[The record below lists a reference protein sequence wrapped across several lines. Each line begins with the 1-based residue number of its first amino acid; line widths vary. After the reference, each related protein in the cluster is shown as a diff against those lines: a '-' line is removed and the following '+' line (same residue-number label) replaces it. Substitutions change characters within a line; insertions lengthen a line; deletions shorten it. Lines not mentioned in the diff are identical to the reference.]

1 MLISGAY
8 SDTPSHLQA
17 VTNEVSSKSMD
28 TGWVLVRQAVDHG
41 TVQRVAITSPSFQIG
56 RQPSNHLAI
65 ADRTVSGRH
74 AELLQ
79 IDTDLFLRD
88 LNSTNGTLLNGR
100 RVQNLTGLQH
110 GDVIHFGSVMF
121 TLVQGGED
129 SITATVTADSSSDA
143 MGQLQFDKLLKRPA
157 LRPYFQPI
165 VRLEDH
171 SRIGFEMLSR
181 SHLIGLETPDKMFRV
196 AAQRTS
202 EAELSIACRLEG
214 LRCGAGLG
222 NEMKLYLNTHPV
234 ELRSIRLFDSLNLMR
249 AEYPDASIV
258 LEVHEAAVVS
268 AGYLRDLRKV
278 LNDLKIGLAYDDFGA
293 GQARLKELFDV
304 PPDVL
309 KFDSVLINDLPYAS
323 AAQRSTIQSLV
334 RLVRDLKVLPLA
346 EGVETAE
353 EAACCFELGFELAQ
367 GYLFGRPEPVAYW
380 SVN

>member
-1 MLISGAY
+1 M
-8 SDTPSHLQA
+8 
-17 VTNEVSSKSMD
+17 
-28 TGWVLVRQAVDHG
+28 VRQAGDHG

-65 ADRTVSGRH
+65 ADQTVSGRH

-202 EAELSIACRLEG
+202 EA
-214 LRCGAGLG
+214 
-222 NEMKLYLNTHPV
+222 
-234 ELRSIRLFDSLNLMR
+234 
-249 AEYPDASIV
+249 
-258 LEVHEAAVVS
+258 
-268 AGYLRDLRKV
+268 
-278 LNDLKIGLAYDDFGA
+278 
-293 GQARLKELFDV
+293 
-304 PPDVL
+304 
-309 KFDSVLINDLPYAS
+309 
-323 AAQRSTIQSLV
+323 
-334 RLVRDLKVLPLA
+334 
-346 EGVETAE
+346 
-353 EAACCFELGFELAQ
+353 
-367 GYLFGRPEPVAYW
+367 
-380 SVN
+380 

>member
-1 MLISGAY
+1 MFSSSAY
-8 SDTPSHLQA
+8 SGPKQVVDDLHHEPDA
-17 VTNEVSSKSMD
+17 RPVS
-28 TGWVLVRQAVDHG
+28 TEWVLVRQAGDHG
-41 TVQRVAITSPSFQIG
+41 SVQRVSVSSPSFLIG

-65 ADRTVSGRH
+65 PDQTVSGRH
-74 AELLQ
+74 AELILVN
-79 IDTDLFLRD
+79 TDLFVRD
-88 LNSTNGTLLNGR
+88 LGSTNGTLLNGR
-100 RVQNLTGLQH
+100 RIQNLTGLQH
-110 GDVIHFGSVMF
+110 GDVIHFGSVMY
-121 TLVQGGED
+121 TLMQGGED

-222 NEMKLYLNTHPV
+222 SAMKLYLNTHPV
-234 ELRSIRLFDSLNLMR
+234 ELRSVQLFESLNAMR
-249 AEYPDASIV
+249 NEYPDANIV

-268 AGYLRDLRKV
+268 ANYLRDLRRV

-309 KFDSVLINDLPYAS
+309 KFDSVLINDLPFAS
-323 AAQRSTIQSLV
+323 SAQRTTIQSLV
-334 RLVRDLKVLPLA
+334 RLVRDLNVIALA
-346 EGVETAE
+346 EGVETHE

-367 GYLFGRPEPVAYW
+367 GYLFGRPEPVAHW
-380 SVN
+380 ASN

>member
-8 SDTPSHLQA
+8 SDTPSQLQA
-17 VTNEVSSKSMD
+17 ATNDASPKSTD
-28 TGWVLVRQAVDHG
+28 TGWVLVRQAGDHG

-65 ADRTVSGRH
+65 ADQTVSGRH

-202 EAELSIACRLEG
+202 EAELSIACRSG
-214 LRCGAGLG
+214 
-222 NEMKLYLNTHPV
+222 
-234 ELRSIRLFDSLNLMR
+234 RSAVWRRSGQR
-249 AEYPDASIV
+249 
-258 LEVHEAAVVS
+258 HEALS
-268 AGYLRDLRKV
+268 EHSSR
-278 LNDLKIGLAYDDFGA
+278 
-293 GQARLKELFDV
+293 
-304 PPDVL
+304 
-309 KFDSVLINDLPYAS
+309 
-323 AAQRSTIQSLV
+323 
-334 RLVRDLKVLPLA
+334 
-346 EGVETAE
+346 
-353 EAACCFELGFELAQ
+353 
-367 GYLFGRPEPVAYW
+367 
-380 SVN
+380 